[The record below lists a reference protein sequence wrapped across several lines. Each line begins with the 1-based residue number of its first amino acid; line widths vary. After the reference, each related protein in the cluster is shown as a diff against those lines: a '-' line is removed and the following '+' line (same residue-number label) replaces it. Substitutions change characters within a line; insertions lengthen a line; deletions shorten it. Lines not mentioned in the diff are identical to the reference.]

1 MCHCPAGAVRGCVGW
16 TVSQRMGWCQGGA
29 CGSLSF
35 GNSWEEEEPWVLS

>member
-16 TVSQRMGWCQGGA
+16 TVSQHIGWCQGEA

-35 GNSWEEEEPWVLS
+35 GNSWEEEEPRVLS